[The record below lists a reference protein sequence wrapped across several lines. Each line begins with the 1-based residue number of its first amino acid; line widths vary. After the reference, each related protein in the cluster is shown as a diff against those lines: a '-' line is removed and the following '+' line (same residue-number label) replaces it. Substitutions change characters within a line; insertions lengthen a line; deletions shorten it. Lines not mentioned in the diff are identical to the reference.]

1 MNDIAEEILDV
12 ANSVMEKKA
21 FSKQIILG
29 NRIEDIAFSL
39 AVSVRKDGFFNNPYL
54 KAGVRDLEKV
64 LTELKRE
71 IPRH

>member
-29 NRIEDIAFSL
+29 NRIEDIAVGL
-39 AVSVRKDGFFNNPYL
+39 ANSIREDGFFNNPFL
-54 KAGVRDLEKV
+54 KPAMKHLEKV
-64 LTELKRE
+64 LAELKRE
-71 IPRH
+71 VPRH